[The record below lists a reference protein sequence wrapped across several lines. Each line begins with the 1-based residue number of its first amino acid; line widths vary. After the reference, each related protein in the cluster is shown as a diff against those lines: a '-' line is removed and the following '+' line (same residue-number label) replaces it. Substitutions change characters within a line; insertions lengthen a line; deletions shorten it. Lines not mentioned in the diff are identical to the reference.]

1 MVGSIESMV
10 SNIAQENQ
18 KILSC
23 DSFRNWSCSLH
34 LKSISIHR
42 HNSVNVSC
50 QPMKSENKEKG
61 PRSTVSPPP
70 TAEPHLPSVEPFP
83 EMKNRPGGPRLQR
96 LYPLI
101 KNSSPTVGPTTPPL
115 HCFTRPNK
123 RNYNPTNVNPSLF
136 FLLNAL
142 AWFFGRFKCIRS
154 CPSQPLQICPPPML
168 KSGAL
173 VLYNGVKRKLPR
185 PPFHGA
191 LPSKSFD

>member
-1 MVGSIESMV
+1 MV

-42 HNSVNVSC
+42 HNSVNVSR
-50 QPMKSENKEKG
+50 QPMQSENKEKG
-61 PRSTVSPPP
+61 PRSSVSPPP
-70 TAEPHLPSVEPFP
+70 TAEHHLPSVEPFP
-83 EMKNRPGGPRLQR
+83 EMKNQLAGGPRLHNNVAVISTPKSENR
-96 LYPLI
+96 SAPPL
-101 KNSSPTVGPTTPPL
+101 L

-142 AWFFGRFKCIRS
+142 AWTFGRFKCIRS
-154 CPSQPLQICPPPML
+154 CPSQPLQF
-168 KSGAL
+168 
-173 VLYNGVKRKLPR
+173 LPI
-185 PPFHGA
+185 G
-191 LPSKSFD
+191 